1 MRMGLMTTN
10 LQKLPLGDSDFSKL
24 RNRGAV
30 YVDKTALIYKLVT
43 ENSDKIFFSRPRR
56 FGKSLLISTLES
68 LFKYGLRD
76 FKGLAI
82 EKLWKERTY
91 SVVRL
96 DFSQV
101 CTFESHAEFSDLFWT
116 YIASEFSQLADNNLI
131 GSNNQSTA
139 LNISN
144 LLRDLQEQS
153 LVILI
158 DEYDSPLTECSDDS
172 SLFER
177 IRKEMDVFFRMLK
190 LRDRCLRLLF
200 ITGITKYRHTGLYSG
215 FNNFKDCSM
224 LPAYGTLLGYTE
236 EELLANFKPS
246 LQFASEATQASLDD
260 LIERLKLFYDG
271 YSFDCLASTH
281 VFCPWSVL
289 KFLDEPALG
298 FRNYW
303 YTSAGRPTVITKR
316 LAKLNFDFPIRFD
329 TLITAT
335 ENDLE
340 PTDKLTELQIH
351 AVLFQAG
358 YLTIKGLDSAGRFL
372 LGYPNRE
379 VKASM
384 AQLSASLL
392 TRNENFDAC
401 DVLEAMKTGN
411 VNEVIAFFNKVVNA
425 FDYHHFIIKDEETC
439 RSCFQMLMY
448 ALSLRP
454 EIEVHSAL
462 GRSDLE
468 VNAGCYRWVFE
479 YKYAR
484 KGVDPQSL
492 LDIAARQMIDRQ
504 YGLTPHQQ
512 KILRVAAVFSEPDRK
527 IVCWRQI
534 D

>member
-1 MRMGLMTTN
+1 MTTDR
-10 LQKLPLGDSDFSKL
+10 QKLPLGDSDFSKL
-24 RNRGAV
+24 RNREAV

-43 ENSDKIFFSRPRR
+43 ESSDKIFFARPRR

-68 LFKYGLRD
+68 LFKHGLRD

-82 EKLWKERTY
+82 ERLWKERTY

-101 CTFESHAEFSDLFWT
+101 CSFESHEEFSDLFWT
-116 YIASEFSQLADNNLI
+116 YIASELSQLSDNSLI
-131 GSNNQSTA
+131 GSDNQSTA
-139 LNISN
+139 RNISN
-144 LLRDLQEQS
+144 LLRDLQERS

-158 DEYDSPLTECSDDS
+158 DEYDSPLTECSDNS
-172 SLFER
+172 SLFNR
-177 IRKEMDVFFRMLK
+177 IRKEMDDFFRMLK

-200 ITGITKYRHTGLYSG
+200 ITGITKYRDTGLHSG
-215 FNNFKDCSM
+215 FDNFKDCSM
-224 LPAYGTLLGYTE
+224 LPVYGTLLGYTE

-246 LQFASEATQASLDD
+246 LLLASEAAHTSLDD
-260 LIERLKLFYDG
+260 LLARLKLFYDG
-271 YSFDCLASTH
+271 YSFDRLASTR

-289 KFLDEPALG
+289 RFLDEPAFG

-303 YTSAGRPTVITKR
+303 YASAGRPTVIAKR
-316 LAKLNFDFPIRFD
+316 LANLNSDYLIRFD
-329 TLITAT
+329 ELITAT
-335 ENDLE
+335 GNDLE
-340 PTDKLTELQIH
+340 PADKLTELQLY

-358 YLTIKGLDSAGRFL
+358 YLTIKGIDPAGRFL

-384 AQLSASLL
+384 AQLYASLL
-392 TRNENFDAC
+392 THNESFDAC

-411 VNEVIAFFNKVVNA
+411 VEEVIAFFNKIVNA
-425 FDYHHFIIKDEETC
+425 FDSHQFLIKGEGTC
-439 RSCFQMLMY
+439 RSCFRLLMH

-454 EIEVHSAL
+454 EIEVHSAQ
-462 GRSDLE
+462 GRSGLE
-468 VNAGCYRWVFE
+468 VNAGCHRWVFE

-484 KGVDPQSL
+484 KGEDPQTL

-504 YGLTPHQQ
+504 YGPTPHQQ
-512 KILRVAAVFSEPDRK
+512 KILRVSAVFSEQDRK
-527 IVCWRQI
+527 IPCWRQI

>member
-1 MRMGLMTTN
+1 MRIRLMTAN

-24 RNRGAV
+24 RNREAV
-30 YVDKTALIYKLVT
+30 YVDKTDLIYKLVT

-56 FGKSLLISTLES
+56 FGKSLLVSTLAS
-68 LFKYGLRD
+68 LFKYGIRD
-76 FKGLAI
+76 FEGLAI

-91 SVVRL
+91 SVLHL
-96 DFSQV
+96 DFSLI
-101 CTFESHAEFSDLFWT
+101 CNFESHEEFADLFWT
-116 YIASEFSQLADNNLI
+116 YAASEFSQLSDESLI
-131 GSNNQSTA
+131 GINNQATA

-144 LLRDLQEQS
+144 LLRGLEERS

-158 DEYDSPLTECSDDS
+158 DEYDSPLTECADNPA
-172 SLFER
+172 LFER

-215 FNNFKDCSM
+215 FNAFKDCSM

-236 EELLANFKPS
+236 EELRACFRAS
-246 LQFASEATQASLDD
+246 LQVASEAAHASPDD
-260 LIERLKLFYDG
+260 LIQQLKLFYDG
-271 YSFDCLASTH
+271 YSFDYLASTH

-316 LAKLNFDFPIRFD
+316 LSKLQSDFPIRFD
-329 TLITAT
+329 GLITAT
-335 ENDLE
+335 EGDLE
-340 PTDKLTELQIH
+340 PTDKLTELQVH

-358 YLTIKGLDSAGRFL
+358 YLTIKGLDPAGRFL

-384 AQLSASLL
+384 AQLCASLL

-401 DVLEAMKTGN
+401 DVLEAMKTGK
-411 VNEVIAFFNKVVNA
+411 VDEVIAFFNKVVNA
-425 FDYHHFIIKDEETC
+425 FDYHHFLIKDEETC

-454 EIEVHSAL
+454 EIEVHSAQ

-468 VNAGCYRWVFE
+468 VNAGRHRWVFE

-484 KGVDPQSL
+484 KGEDPQAL
-492 LDIAARQMIDRQ
+492 LDIAARQIIGRR
-504 YGLTPHQQ
+504 YGCTPHQQ
-512 KILRVAAVFSEPDRK
+512 KILRVAAVFSEADRR
-527 IVCWRQI
+527 IACWRQV